1 MSTKNSTNTSKE
13 RERLV
18 QDLIKLGEIYSTETA
33 LFQQR
38 AADSLGIGVTDLKA
52 LSVLLR
58 DGPMTISQLTKRLGL
73 TTGAGTLLLDRLERA
88 RFIVRQPHGSDRRKV
103 LVTMNLAKL
112 SVTDEVYKPV
122 GDAFKE
128 LLANFSIEEL
138 ESLVR
143 FHQDSIAMVTK
154 EFERLPK
161 AGTSPKE

>member
-1 MSTKNSTNTSKE
+1 MSSLMSIKNSTNTSKE

-33 LFQQR
+33 
-38 AADSLGIGVTDLKA
+38 IGVTDLKA

-143 FHQDSIAMVTK
+143 FHQDSIAMVKK

-161 AGTSPKE
+161 AGTNPKE